1 MVDFFNLSTPSV
13 LDAVAGT
20 LTYPQTSPGKSDHS
34 TGGGEEG
41 IIEVV
46 AILAGVGLAHIGGD
60 KIN

>member
-20 LTYPQTSPGKSDHS
+20 LIYPQTSPGKSDHS